1 MDYGGRARARTHYLM
16 DDNCDTYISVL
27 VDLPDSI
34 LDLPPK
40 TDPTNELG
48 LGFSGGKSGAGRQ

>member
-16 DDNCDTYISVL
+16 DDNCDTYIGVL

-34 LDLPPK
+34 LDLLPK
-40 TDPTNELG
+40 TDPTNE
-48 LGFSGGKSGAGRQ
+48 